1 MPTGILETEATLSA
15 AIKAKVQT
23 NNPDFTDKI
32 GDDWDWL
39 FDSIAEAVIAHIAAN
54 ILVVG
59 TTVTTCGA
67 GAGSGVFTHVSTS

>member
-1 MPTGILETEATLSA
+1 MPLTGTESVLSA
-15 AIKAKVQT
+15 AIKAEVT
-23 NNPDFTDKI
+23 ANNPDFSENI

-39 FDSIAEAVIAHIAAN
+39 FDSIAKAVVDHVRDN

-67 GAGSGVFTHVSTS
+67 GAGSGQFTHVSTT

>member
-1 MPTGILETEATLSA
+1 MPLTGTEDALSA

-23 NNPDFTDKI
+23 NNPDFASKI

-39 FDSIAEAVIAHIAAN
+39 FDSIAKAVVDHVRDN
-54 ILVVG
+54 ILVAG

>member
-1 MPTGILETEATLSA
+1 MPLTGTEDALSA
-15 AIKAKVQT
+15 AIKAKVQAK
-23 NNPDFTDKI
+23 NPDFSANI

-54 ILVVG
+54 ILVGG